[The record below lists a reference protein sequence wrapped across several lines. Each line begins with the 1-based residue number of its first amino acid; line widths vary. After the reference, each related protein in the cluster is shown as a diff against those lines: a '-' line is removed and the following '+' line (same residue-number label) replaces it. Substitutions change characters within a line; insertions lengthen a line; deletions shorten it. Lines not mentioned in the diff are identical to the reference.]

1 MPVNSNDPAVSAAI
15 AAVAKSMGVTEGEAL
30 KILVAK
36 GAQQIANSSG
46 ARGMVNSSSIHF
58 QKSQPSLA
66 THEASHASH
75 ILQQSTLKIK
85 GQQ

>member
-30 KILVAK
+30 KLLVAK
-36 GAQQIANSSG
+36 GAQQIANSTG

-58 QKSQPSLA
+58 QKSQPSSYMREMIH
-66 THEASHASH
+66 T
-75 ILQQSTLKIK
+75 LQHSTLKIK